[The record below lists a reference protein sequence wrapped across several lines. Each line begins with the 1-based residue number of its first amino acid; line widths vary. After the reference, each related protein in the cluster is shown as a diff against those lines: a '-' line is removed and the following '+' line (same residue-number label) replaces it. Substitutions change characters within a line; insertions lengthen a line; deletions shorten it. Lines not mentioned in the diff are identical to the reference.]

1 MKKCFTVIFALVLLI
16 ALSSFSFAQDNKL
29 AIFMIDSDLG
39 TAGLQG
45 GTSVTGIGGGQ
56 NVGLAI
62 YLKNV
67 DQFNAVKV
75 EFEWD
80 GTKAAYGAKSGTAIA
95 SETLT
100 INGKETALAAETCL
114 LTSPLGLGEVN
125 QAGNYVNNYAM
136 LGGSASSADYGFV
149 YLLVLQTD
157 ASFTTT
163 DSFEVQATITI
174 ANAGVEKF
182 LGTRRFYVNGVTDV
196 KPSTWGEVKSQF
208 KD

>member
-1 MKKCFTVIFALVLLI
+1 MKKSFTVIFALVLLI
-16 ALSSFSFAQDNKL
+16 ALSSFSFAQNNKL

-45 GTSVTGIGGGQ
+45 GTSVTGIGGSQ

-62 YLKNV
+62 YVKNV
-67 DQFNAVKV
+67 DQFNAFKV

-80 GTKAAYGAKSGTAIA
+80 GAKAAYGAKSGTAVG

-100 INGKETALAAETCL
+100 INGKETALAAESCI
-114 LTSPLGLGEVN
+114 LTSTLPLGEVN
-125 QAGNYVNNYAM
+125 EAGHYVNNYAK
-136 LGGSASSADYGFV
+136 LGGSASSADYGFI

-157 ASFTTT
+157 AAFTTS
-163 DSFEVQATITI
+163 DSFEVKATITI
-174 ANAGVEKF
+174 VDAGVEKF